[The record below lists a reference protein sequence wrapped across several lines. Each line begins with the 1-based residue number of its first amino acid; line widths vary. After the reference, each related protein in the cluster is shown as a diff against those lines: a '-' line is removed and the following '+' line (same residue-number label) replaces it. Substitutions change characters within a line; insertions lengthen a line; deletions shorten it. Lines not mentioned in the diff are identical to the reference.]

1 MASRP
6 GIPEGLEQAHTIG
19 IVAVQHAH
27 MVKTLFAGHPCQHR
41 PLRAVRQGRAEKE
54 VAVVRQ
60 RQRGRRRRGADRGYA
75 RRTRDPFHD
84 GKRVAA
90 GGGPDYR
97 VDALLLHQP
106 TGLCHGLL
114 GVPRGV
120 AHHELDGLAEDPSR
134 DVDVL
139 HGQLEGP
146 LAFNGPRRRPLAQ
159 VNHQPQPQRTGLI
172 GRSIAAATSHPMA
185 RLAANASR
193 TNLVH
198 VLGGRGLSLS
208 LAIAA
213 SLLSV

>member
-1 MASRP
+1 
-6 GIPEGLEQAHTIG
+6 
-19 IVAVQHAH
+19 

-172 GRSIAAATSHPMA
+172 AAATRQPIRP
-185 RLAANASR
+185 RLAANASS
-193 TNLVH
+193 TAVVH
-198 VLGGRGLSLS
+198 ILGGRGLSLS